1 MGAAIGQ
8 RLKNQVAIVTGAS
21 SGIGAGVAHIS
32 FEETLQ
38 ELAAMGYQD
47 LIGNC

>member
-21 SGIGAGVAHIS
+21 CRLQRRGNAPDKNYGLGTRSPKNSG
-32 FEETLQ
+32 E
-38 ELAAMGYQD
+38 
-47 LIGNC
+47 